1 MGTQKGVSEFSPWKV
16 PASPSQEVGREPRG
30 WGLLGAGSSFR
41 RLKGRDGRGG
51 DTGKYPAVALTAG
64 GRGAG
69 RGRNPQ
75 GPSQGPDDMEGR
87 AHGGGPG
94 APASP
99 STSAG
104 THPEKAL

>member
-16 PASPSQEVGREPRG
+16 PASPSQEGGREPRG
-30 WGLLGAGSSFR
+30 CGLLGAGSSFR

-64 GRGAG
+64 GGGAG

-75 GPSQGPDDMEGR
+75 GPSQGPGDMEGR